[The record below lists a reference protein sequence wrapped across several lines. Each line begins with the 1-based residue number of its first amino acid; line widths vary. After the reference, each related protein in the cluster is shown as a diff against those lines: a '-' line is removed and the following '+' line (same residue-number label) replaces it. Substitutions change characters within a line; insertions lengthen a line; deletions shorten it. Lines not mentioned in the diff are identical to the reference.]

1 MRVHREGFAPSRA
14 SFYSR
19 FTVMTLKSLFLSL
32 LVVCGVSVAKAQEY
46 TTDTTIVQ
54 SLQRSVQGAR
64 VVLHQDSALDV
75 RLSRNSGTLKVD
87 KDGNIATQGYR
98 IQLFSDNKRDSREEA
113 ELRSDVVAQD
123 MPEIPLYVTY
133 LSPFWRL
140 RVGDYR
146 TYEEANVQM
155 QKLKK
160 KFPKYSVEMRIVKD
174 EIVLP
179 LYKE

>member
-1 MRVHREGFAPSRA
+1 
-14 SFYSR
+14 
-19 FTVMTLKSLFLSL
+19 MTLRTFLLPVL
-32 LVVCGVSVAKAQEY
+32 LAVCGTFTAQAQAY
-46 TTDTTIVQ
+46 SIDTTIVQ
-54 SLQRSVQGAR
+54 SLGRSLNGAR

-98 IQLFSDNKRDSREEA
+98 IQLFSDNKRNSREEA

-123 MPEIPLYVTY
+123 MPQIPIYVTY

-146 TYEEANVQM
+146 TYEEANTQM
-155 QKLKK
+155 QLLKK

>member
-1 MRVHREGFAPSRA
+1 MCITPVSSLIHVAA
-14 SFYSR
+14 
-19 FTVMTLKSLFLSL
+19 MTARSLFTL
-32 LVVCGVSVAKAQEY
+32 LFLAACGTFTAQAQAY
-46 TTDTTIVQ
+46 SIDTTIVQ
-54 SLQRSVQGAR
+54 SLGRSLDGAR

-98 IQLFSDNKRDSREEA
+98 IQLFSDNKRNSREEA

-123 MPEIPLYVTY
+123 MPQIPIYVTY

-146 TYEEANVQM
+146 TFEEANAQM
-155 QKLKK
+155 QQLKK

>member
-1 MRVHREGFAPSRA
+1 MCSTPVSSLIHVAA
-14 SFYSR
+14 
-19 FTVMTLKSLFLSL
+19 MTARSLFSL
-32 LVVCGVSVAKAQEY
+32 LFLAACGTFTAQAQAY
-46 TTDTTIVQ
+46 SIDTTIVQ
-54 SLQRSVQGAR
+54 SLGRSLDGAR

-98 IQLFSDNKRDSREEA
+98 IQLFSDNKRNSREEA

-123 MPEIPLYVTY
+123 IPQIPIYVTY

-146 TYEEANVQM
+146 TFEEANAQM
-155 QKLKK
+155 QQLKK